1 MISGQVKEDRR
12 GCFDSLVGEGTEVDN
27 EQKWS
32 RTEGTEIIGD
42 QVSKSKN
49 VCRSKQSAAETR
61 LAGRWLC
68 GINWWDERW
77 VDGGMLFTVG
87 AGEIG
92 QTEKRGL
99 SSACGWFLTAHLHS
113 TRYFGTLQLVRC
125 PSGGARPPNFP
136 SKITCK
142 VKIVQTTRRVV
153 TRADDQIGVA
163 SGYYSRRHFGVLS
176 KDLGVIGS

>member
-1 MISGQVKEDRR
+1 MISGQVKENRR

-77 VDGGMLFTVG
+77 VDGGMLLTW
-87 AGEIG
+87 A
-92 QTEKRGL
+92 QARWDKQRRRCL

-163 SGYYSRRHFGVLS
+163 SGLCSRRQFGVLS
-176 KDLGVIGS
+176 KDLGAIGS